1 LRTAPPRSAAA
12 RQAHSAF
19 HRAVAHASHNLFL
32 ARMVDS
38 LVDSLADSEPRP
50 TDPTEDMADTPLLPL
65 GYEAHARIYRPIR
78 DHRAS
83 AARRA
88 MHEHLS
94 TTIHHHPGLDH

>member
-1 LRTAPPRSAAA
+1 
-12 RQAHSAF
+12 
-19 HRAVAHASHNLFL
+19 
-32 ARMVDS
+32 
-38 LVDSLADSEPRP
+38 
-50 TDPTEDMADTPLLPL
+50 MADTPLLPV

-78 DHRAS
+78 DRRVG